1 MSMYGPAAI
10 AAALQEMGSGPGSM
24 EDRMARALHAANSH
38 LDYDA
43 LVDAGIAA
51 QNAMDDAFWDQ
62 VGPVFGHD
70 QAAYDRAVGNR
81 RRVEAMVLLAG
92 AGFPVDLPPV
102 EGTGFPREGRD
113 IAGAAY
119 AVCSSALLET
129 LRELADPDFRRRW
142 DLGEPIGPADAVAQY
157 TRDELPAG
165 WPQHAAP
172 PALGRSVLRAA
183 TTEILAPSSGA
194 GFTGDELTQRLVA
207 RALPAACAAM
217 QRAGRWPAA
226 GRGG

>member
-1 MSMYGPAAI
+1 MAVSTRPATVTFTDAAARAAVDAII
-10 AAALQEMGSGPGSM
+10 AASANLPDMGVDANTARRVVDVALAAA
-24 EDRMARALHAANSH
+24 ARAMRDQPGGA
-38 LDYDA
+38 D
-43 LVDAGIAA
+43 IAYFVI
-51 QNAMDDAFWDQ
+51 DDA
-62 VGPVFGHD
+62 H
-70 QAAYDRAVGNR
+70 
-81 RRVEAMVLLAG
+81 
-92 AGFPVDLPPV
+92 
-102 EGTGFPREGRD
+102 TGFPREGRD